1 MMYNKKLFTTSS
13 TEFRLLKTNPKC
25 INSRPKGHIATRN
38 RYHQHNY
45 SRDQKRILT
54 HYTMITTNYVDA
66 NRPFLWKYYSKFIG

>member
-66 NRPFLWKYYSKFIG
+66 NRPFFVEVLF